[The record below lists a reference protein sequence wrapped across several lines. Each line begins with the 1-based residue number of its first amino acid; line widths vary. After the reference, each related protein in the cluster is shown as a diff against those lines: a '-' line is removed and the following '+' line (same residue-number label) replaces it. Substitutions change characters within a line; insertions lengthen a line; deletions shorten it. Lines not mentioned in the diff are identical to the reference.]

1 MVREGGADTQDNTT
15 PHLVLDEAVE
25 VAVAPERD
33 VGGGAERK
41 RHRAAG
47 LAVAHPTA
55 PPSGEPVL
63 SGSRMGVGLC
73 VVYVS
78 VCLNVCV

>member
-1 MVREGGADTQDNTT
+1 MHVPVRGRAYAR
-15 PHLVLDEAVE
+15 PCIIMCVCVCVCCSISLFAHLVADEAVE

-63 SGSRMGVGLC
+63 SGSRMV
-73 VVYVS
+73 
-78 VCLNVCV
+78 